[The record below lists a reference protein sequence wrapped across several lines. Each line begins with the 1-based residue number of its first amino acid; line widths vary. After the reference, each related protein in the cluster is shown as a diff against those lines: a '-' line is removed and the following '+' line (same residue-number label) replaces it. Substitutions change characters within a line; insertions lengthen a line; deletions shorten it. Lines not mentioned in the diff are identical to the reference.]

1 MSAGVETLSR
11 QDSRIPSVDFSS
23 LNRNYFIQ
31 ELVNNHM
38 AFTSAMFEFTD
49 FSMEYLRLKTSP
61 HYFGNTIPK
70 SYDSEPVLLVQGFL
84 APALSMAEASLF
96 LKRLGYKTYFAFSEQ
111 NIMRTH
117 QLESVENAIINIA
130 ENTGKK
136 VNVVGQSAG
145 GTFGFLADMRISE
158 KFENGELTQ
167 FDENPVGQLFTL
179 GSPIG
184 AGIFEEQ
191 QTPASALFVRRLA
204 EQYMRSDP
212 TGKSLTDMGEY
223 LYKDVPDSFSV
234 TSYVSKNDRIVPN
247 IFSMRDDIEIKEAR
261 SPHTGM
267 GIDIDILTDIGKR
280 LAA

>member
-11 QDSRIPSVDFSS
+11 QESRMPSVDYSS
-23 LNRNYFIQ
+23 LNRNSFIQ
-31 ELVNNHM
+31 ELVNNNM
-38 AFTSAMFEFTD
+38 AFASAMFEFSD
-49 FSMEYLRLKTSP
+49 FTMEYIRLKTSP
-61 HYFGNTIPK
+61 HYFGNSTPK
-70 SYDSEPVLLVQGFL
+70 SNNSEPVLLVQGFL
-84 APALSMAEASLF
+84 APALSMVETSLF
-96 LKRLGYKTYFAFSEQ
+96 LKRLGYKTYFAFPEQ

-117 QLESVENAIINIA
+117 QLKRVEDAIINIA
-130 ENTGKK
+130 ENTGRK

-212 TGKSLTDMGEY
+212 TGKSLTDLGEY
-223 LYKDVPDSFSV
+223 LYKDVPDSYSV
-234 TSYVSKNDRIVPN
+234 TGYISRNDRIVPRA
-247 IFSMRDDIEIKEAR
+247 FSLRDDVEIKEAR